1 MRLSLPSSTY
11 PDSIKVAGFWEQLQQ
26 RVAALPGVR
35 AAGAVRLLP
44 LAEEMG
50 DWGLRVEGYTPPP
63 NQGTP
68 GDWQV
73 VTPGFFEAMRL
84 HLLEGR
90 FLDARDGF
98 SAPLSM
104 VINRQFAKQYF
115 AGRPPLGSRV
125 RIGGSPDSLQY
136 TVVGIVDDVRH
147 NGLTREVKPQFYATL
162 AQFATAPGRTRRT
175 MSLVVRVDGNA
186 DALTVPIRSL
196 VRDMDPRL
204 PVSDVRTMEDVLGGS
219 IAGQRF
225 AMQLLTAF
233 GLLALLLSAIGVY
246 GVVSQVVAARH
257 QEFGIRAALG
267 ATPRHLI
274 RLSLGT
280 GFRQTM
286 LGITLGVAVALAAT
300 RLLRRLL
307 EGVSATDPIT
317 FAAVIIVT
325 AASALLATAV
335 PARRAAR
342 ANPGAILRAE

>member
-1 MRLSLPSSTY
+1 
-11 PDSIKVAGFWEQLQQ
+11 
-26 RVAALPGVR
+26 
-35 AAGAVRLLP
+35 
-44 LAEEMG
+44 
-50 DWGLRVEGYTPPP
+50 
-63 NQGTP
+63 
-68 GDWQV
+68 
-73 VTPGFFEAMRL
+73 
-84 HLLEGR
+84 
-90 FLDARDGF
+90 
-98 SAPLSM
+98 
-104 VINRQFAKQYF
+104 
-115 AGRPPLGSRV
+115 
-125 RIGGSPDSLQY
+125 
-136 TVVGIVDDVRH
+136 
-147 NGLTREVKPQFYATL
+147 
-162 AQFATAPGRTRRT
+162 
-175 MSLVVRVDGNA
+175 
-186 DALTVPIRSL
+186 
-196 VRDMDPRL
+196 
-204 PVSDVRTMEDVLGGS
+204 MEDVLGGS